1 MIEQSFDPL
10 MPDYRH
16 DRILDETYFFT
27 VNLLER
33 RMDLPNAY
41 IGVLREGASDAV
53 HFVHHILREFE
64 DFALDEAIREGLE
77 TERIMREEVFSI
89 FQGRA

>member
-1 MIEQSFDPL
+1 

-16 DRILDETYFFT
+16 DRILDEAYFFT

-41 IGVLREGASDAV
+41 IGVLREARAMRFTSFTTSYASSKTS
-53 HFVHHILREFE
+53 H
-64 DFALDEAIREGLE
+64 
-77 TERIMREEVFSI
+77 
-89 FQGRA
+89 